1 MSKFL
6 IFIPLPK
13 DQAGLAEQ
21 IIRSATCFLETQG
34 KVERVSVGDFDRQG
48 RKDTTP
54 ESLKLVELRTTGAA
68 KDESGRG
75 RALEAVLKATL
86 VAAGVKSG
94 EVRVFV
100 GAA

>member
-13 DQAGLAEQ
+13 EQANLAEQ

-34 KVERVSVGDFDRQG
+34 KVERVSLGDFDRQG
-48 RKDTTP
+48 RKDTSP
-54 ESLKLVELRTTGAA
+54 ESLKLVELRTAGVA
-68 KDESGRG
+68 KDPLTQG
-75 RALEAVLKATL
+75 RALEGVLRSTL
-86 VAAGVKSG
+86 SAAGARAG

-100 GAA
+100 CEG

>member
-48 RKDTTP
+48 GVLFKRTESNGRFLRKHRWGKHGKRCDQNP
-54 ESLKLVELRTTGAA
+54 
-68 KDESGRG
+68 
-75 RALEAVLKATL
+75 
-86 VAAGVKSG
+86 
-94 EVRVFV
+94 
-100 GAA
+100 